1 MYDLRSFLEQIK
13 GNKEQLLEVGKEVD
27 RKFEACAVLQRLEMD
42 RKQPAVLFNKVEGTD
57 IPVVANVFAD
67 RERIALAF
75 GTDAKDLNKILRERE
90 ESPLEPVMVD
100 DAPVQ
105 EVVYTGEDVDLY
117 KLPIWYHNEKD
128 AGPYITS
135 GMMVTVDPETGNRN
149 IGMYRHMLQGKAQLG
164 IHLAETGH
172 GRVNFDKYMNKNE
185 PMPIAITIGHH
196 PLVYMGALSFVP
208 YGVDEYKITGGYMQE
223 PLRLVKCKTVDMEV
237 PADAEIVLEGMIH
250 PGDTCEDAPFGEYT
264 TVYGKLRV
272 NPFIRIT
279 AITMRKK
286 PIYLDVFSGHVD
298 HQFLG
303 GTPRLASIFRAVR
316 QACPTVQDVYMPPSG
331 CCRFTCF
338 VRIKKRHEGE
348 AKNVLGATFGADA
361 FIKMAVVVDDD
372 VDIFDYY
379 SVLLAI
385 STRWKPKGNVIVIPN
400 AKTNALD
407 PTVENEFLVTK
418 IGIDATKPLTGFPE
432 TIDVPGA
439 AELDLSK
446 YLT

>member
-1 MYDLRSFLEQIK
+1 MYDLRSFIEQIK
-13 GNKEQLLEVGKEVD
+13 DKPEHLLQVKKEVD
-27 RKFEACAVLQRLEMD
+27 RKFEACAVLQKLEMN

-57 IPVVANVFAD
+57 IPVISNVFAD

-75 GTDAKDLNKILRERE
+75 GTDSANLNKVLRERE
-90 ESPLEPVMVD
+90 EKPLEPVMVD
-100 DAPVQ
+100 NAPVQ
-105 EVVYTGEDVDLY
+105 EVVWTGDEVDLA
-117 KLPIWYHNEKD
+117 KLPIWYHSEKD

-135 GMMVTVDPETGNRN
+135 GMMVTVDPETGTRN
-149 IGMYRHMLQGKAQLG
+149 VGIYRHMLQGKAQLG

-185 PMPIAITIGHH
+185 PMPVAITIGHH
-196 PLVYMGALSFVP
+196 PLMYMGALSFVP

-223 PLRLVKCKTVDMEV
+223 PLRVAKCKTVNMEV
-237 PADAEIVLEGMIH
+237 PADAEIVLEGVIH
-250 PGDTCEDAPFGEYT
+250 PDDITQDGPFGEYT
-264 TVYGKLRV
+264 TVYGKRRD

-286 PIYLDVFSGHVD
+286 PIYLDVFSGHID
-298 HQFLG
+298 HQLLG
-303 GTPRLASIFRAVR
+303 GTPRLASIFRAIR

-348 AKNVLGATFGADA
+348 AKNTLAATIGADA
-361 FIKMAVVVDDD
+361 FIKLAVVVDED

-385 STRWKPKGNVIVIPN
+385 STRWKPMGNVMVIPN

-407 PTVENEFLVTK
+407 PTVENELLVTK
-418 IGIDATKPLTGFPE
+418 IGIDATKPLVGFPE
-432 TIDVPGA
+432 TINVPGA

-446 YLT
+446 YL